1 MDLSVCDSPKCYT
14 NDKGAIMCP
23 VKSVAV
29 CQSYFFLKNN
39 EESFFFVIVLFYKS
53 SLRNLE

>member
-14 NDKGAIMCP
+14 DDKGAILSCE
-23 VKSVAV
+23 V
-29 CQSYFFLKNN
+29 CGSLPELLLFKNN